1 MEEIITK
8 GAISSAGFFA
18 CIGLQGV
25 NTIISTIVGFATLL
39 FLVGVQPKGRFYF
52 KNKWVPNY

>member
-25 NTIISTIVGFATLL
+25 NILISTVVGFATLL
-39 FLVGVQPKGRFYF
+39 FLALSIIKLI
-52 KNKWVPNY
+52 KELKK

>member
-18 CIGLQGV
+18 CIGLQGI

-39 FLVGVQPKGRFYF
+39 FLALSIIKLI
-52 KNKWVPNY
+52 KELKK

>member
-18 CIGLQGV
+18 CIGLQGI

-39 FLVGVQPKGRFYF
+39 FLVLSIIKLL
-52 KNKWVPNY
+52 KEIKKWVQNY